1 VQTEERNTTDF
12 QNQGKLFF
20 KKLRPN
26 SPTEGSLETKNNMVF
41 HYIIRN
47 GVCYLVLSESSFPK
61 KLVFSYLDDLN
72 SEFFVQYGARIDSV
86 TRPYAFI
93 EFDSYIQKS
102 KRSYSD
108 QRNARN
114 TQLEKVSSELQGV
127 QKIMLGN
134 IDDVLQRGV
143 ALDQLANN
151 ASTLDQYANKYRKEA
166 KQLNNMSV
174 YTKVAAAGGVGMI
187 LFLLFRFFFFWGIWK
202 CRKWGSFDSWFFG
215 NLLN

>member
-1 VQTEERNTTDF
+1 MALKLTMIGRVTDGLPLAASVQTEERNTTDF

-20 KKLRPN
+20 KKLKSN
-26 SPTEGSLETKNNMVF
+26 SPPEGSLETKNSMVF

-47 GVCYLVLSESSFPK
+47 GVCYLCVAESSFPK

-114 TQLEKVSSELQGV
+114 SHLEKVSTELQGV

-143 ALDQLANN
+143 ALDQLARNSS
-151 ASTLDQYANKYRKEA
+151 ALDQYAGKYRKEA
-166 KQLNNMSV
+166 KQLNDMSI
-174 YTKVAAAGGVGMI
+174 YTKVAAGGGIMMV
-187 LFLLFRFFFFWGIWK
+187 LFLLLRFFFF
-202 CRKWGSFDSWFFG
+202 
-215 NLLN
+215 